1 MSMTSVDPN
10 TYNFSETSESD
21 EQVLVTNNLGRDAL
35 QYELV
40 YLDGY
45 FGEVRD
51 YGGIANGAT
60 GYIKIAANRKI
71 KTEQVEATDT
81 FTVGNTL
88 WFVSGGSGA
97 AGKLVDADPGT
108 GTRYACGIITAEEGT
123 GGAQTAVEFRPF
135 VQRLDA
141 ADVSAQDATL
151 QAEMLVEQAE
161 PKIFVQKVTTGAASI
176 TVTGL
181 GEGDEIIDVMIIP
194 TGASTN
200 GTIKITDGTHDITDA
215 MTCAVDKTIDRAATI
230 DDAYSTLPAAGAK
243 IVCAGDTVAN
253 TKAIVVFTY
262 IPA

>member
-1 MSMTSVDPN
+1 MSMTGYDVNEYD
-10 TYNFSETSESD
+10 FSEVTIND
-21 EQVLVTNNLGRDAL
+21 KQPLVTNNLGRDVL
-35 QYELV
+35 DKELV
-40 YLDGY
+40 YLGGY
-45 FGEVRD
+45 FGEVCE

-60 GYIKIAANRKI
+60 GRINIDGDRIIRTAQI
-71 KTEQVEATDT
+71 EATDT
-81 FTVGNTL
+81 FTAGNTL
-88 WFVSGGSGA
+88 YFVSGGSGA
-97 AGKLVDADPGT
+97 AGKLVDADPGS
-108 GTRYACGIITAEEGT
+108 GTVYACGIITGSSGS
-123 GGAQTAVEFRPF
+123 GGSETYVEFRPF

-141 ADVSAQDATL
+141 ADVSAQVATL

-215 MTCAVDKTIDRAATI
+215 MTCATDKTIDRAATI